1 VPHLSSLASHSRAEE
16 IMLDHSAGFKL
27 KKVKKYITEQN
38 GCDKKENKD
47 VF

>member
-1 VPHLSSLASHSRAEE
+1 MFDRTV
-16 IMLDHSAGFKL
+16 GFKL

-38 GCDKKENKD
+38 GCDKKENED